1 MSIANIKGLKTFEDR
16 YNYDV
21 KKSGM
26 VEKKGKFDY
35 LSWAYAQKLA
45 KIFDDKST
53 WRIIKNDDGTF
64 IHNGFLL
71 LEMTFLGQT
80 EQHFFP
86 ILDNYNKPIKNP
98 NPFQVNTSQM
108 RGFAKLFAMVSG
120 FGLSL
125 YAGEDL
131 EYLNQEN
138 FDKDKEQNNNHKQHE
153 DESARKENGIREI
166 LILMNKL
173 SDEQA
178 EKLNDID
185 FAKLEDY
192 SFQEIRQIYSKII
205 KIKNESEGK

>member
-1 MSIANIKGLKTFEDR
+1 MNIKDLKTFEDR

-21 KKSGM
+21 KKLGM

-45 KIFDDKST
+45 KIFDEKCT
-53 WRIIKNDDGTF
+53 WRIIKNDNGSF

-86 ILDNYNKPIKNP
+86 IIDHYNKPIQNP
-98 NPFQVNTSQM
+98 NPYQINTSQM

-125 YAGEDL
+125 YVGEDL
-131 EYLNQEN
+131 AYLDDE
-138 FDKDKEQNNNHKQHE
+138 KTTQNNKQNLKKTLTKEEKKARFIKYINEHYTDFKTKV
-153 DESARKENGIREI
+153 DECKSENSAKS
-166 LILMNKL
+166 L
-173 SDEQA
+173 DEVSYEEL
-178 EKLNDID
+178 EKLAT
-185 FAKLEDY
+185 F
-192 SFQEIRQIYSKII
+192 I
-205 KIKNESEGK
+205 KDNIEQKKGA

>member
-1 MSIANIKGLKTFEDR
+1 MNIKDLKTFEDR

-21 KKSGM
+21 KKLGM

-45 KIFDDKST
+45 KIFDEKCT
-53 WRIIKNDDGTF
+53 WRIIKNDNGSF

-86 ILDNYNKPIKNP
+86 IIDHYNKPIQNP
-98 NPFQVNTSQM
+98 NPYQINTSQM

-125 YAGEDL
+125 YVGEDL
-131 EYLNQEN
+131 AYLDEEKNNQKQQQAKAK
-138 FDKDKEQNNNHKQHE
+138 KDLTKEEK
-153 DESARKENGIREI
+153 RERYI
-166 LILMNKL
+166 DYIVKKTNKYHQLINSYISVHGVKTVDKL
-173 SDEQA
+173 SFEAIDELAHQIVKK
-178 EKLNDID
+178 EK
-185 FAKLEDY
+185 
-192 SFQEIRQIYSKII
+192 
-205 KIKNESEGK
+205 EGA

>member
-1 MSIANIKGLKTFEDR
+1 MNILNIKDLKTFEDR

-21 KKSGM
+21 KKLGM

-45 KIFDDKST
+45 KIFDEKCT
-53 WRIIKNDDGTF
+53 WRIIKNDDGSF

-86 ILDNYNKPIKNP
+86 IIDHYNKPIQNP
-98 NPFQVNTSQM
+98 NPYQINTSQM

-125 YAGEDL
+125 YVGEDL
-131 EYLNQEN
+131 AYLDEEKNNQKQQQAKAK
-138 FDKDKEQNNNHKQHE
+138 KDLTEEEKVEFAINLISKMTSKYQKIIDDFFKIHEVDNINELNNK
-153 DESARKENGIREI
+153 EI
-166 LILMNKL
+166 LGL
-173 SDEQA
+173 
-178 EKLNDID
+178 
-185 FAKLEDY
+185 
-192 SFQEIRQIYSKII
+192 YSKI
-205 KIKNESEGK
+205 KELEKKGA

>member
-1 MSIANIKGLKTFEDR
+1 MNIKDLKTFEDR

-21 KKSGM
+21 KKLGM

-45 KIFDDKST
+45 KIFDEKCT
-53 WRIIKNDDGTF
+53 WRIIKNDNGSF

-86 ILDNYNKPIKNP
+86 IIDHYNKPIQNP
-98 NPFQVNTSQM
+98 NPYQINTSQM

-125 YAGEDL
+125 YVGEDL
-131 EYLNQEN
+131 AYLDEEKNNQ
-138 FDKDKEQNNNHKQHE
+138 KEQQAKAKKDLTEKEKVKIAINLISKMTSKYQKTIDDFFKIHEVDNINKLNNK
-153 DESARKENGIREI
+153 EI
-166 LILMNKL
+166 LSL
-173 SDEQA
+173 
-178 EKLNDID
+178 
-185 FAKLEDY
+185 
-192 SFQEIRQIYSKII
+192 YSKI
-205 KIKNESEGK
+205 KELEKKGA

>member
-1 MSIANIKGLKTFEDR
+1 MKIKDLKTFEDR

-21 KKSGM
+21 KKLGM

-45 KIFDDKST
+45 KIFDEKCT
-53 WRIIKNDDGTF
+53 WRIIKNDNGSF

-86 ILDNYNKPIKNP
+86 IIDHYNKPIQNP
-98 NPFQVNTSQM
+98 NPYQINTSQM

-125 YAGEDL
+125 YVGEDL
-131 EYLNQEN
+131 AYLDEEKNNQKQQQAKAK
-138 FDKDKEQNNNHKQHE
+138 KDLTEEEKVKIATNLISKMASKYQKTIDDFFKIHEVDNINKLNNK
-153 DESARKENGIREI
+153 EI
-166 LILMNKL
+166 LSL
-173 SDEQA
+173 
-178 EKLNDID
+178 
-185 FAKLEDY
+185 
-192 SFQEIRQIYSKII
+192 YSKI
-205 KIKNESEGK
+205 KELEKKGA

>member
-1 MSIANIKGLKTFEDR
+1 MNIKDLKTFEDR

-21 KKSGM
+21 KKLGM

-45 KIFDDKST
+45 KIFDEKCT
-53 WRIIKNDDGTF
+53 WRIIKNDNGSF

-86 ILDNYNKPIKNP
+86 IIDHYNKPIQNP
-98 NPFQVNTSQM
+98 NPYQINTSQM

-125 YAGEDL
+125 YVGEDL
-131 EYLNQEN
+131 AYLDEEKNNQKQQQAKAK
-138 FDKDKEQNNNHKQHE
+138 KDLTEEEKVKIATNLISKMASKYQKTIDDFFKIHEVDNINKLNNK
-153 DESARKENGIREI
+153 EI
-166 LILMNKL
+166 LSL
-173 SDEQA
+173 
-178 EKLNDID
+178 
-185 FAKLEDY
+185 
-192 SFQEIRQIYSKII
+192 YSKI
-205 KIKNESEGK
+205 K

>member
-1 MSIANIKGLKTFEDR
+1 MNIKDLKTFEDR

-21 KKSGM
+21 KKLGM

-45 KIFDDKST
+45 KIFDEKCT
-53 WRIIKNDDGTF
+53 WRIIKNDNGSF

-86 ILDNYNKPIKNP
+86 IIDHYNKPIQNP
-98 NPFQVNTSQM
+98 NPYQINTSQM

-125 YAGEDL
+125 YVGEDL
-131 EYLNQEN
+131 AYLDEEKNNQ
-138 FDKDKEQNNNHKQHE
+138 KEQQAKAKKDLTEEEKVKIATNLISKMTSKYQKTIDDFFKIHEVDNINKLNNK
-153 DESARKENGIREI
+153 EI
-166 LILMNKL
+166 LSL
-173 SDEQA
+173 
-178 EKLNDID
+178 
-185 FAKLEDY
+185 
-192 SFQEIRQIYSKII
+192 YSKI
-205 KIKNESEGK
+205 KELEKKGA

>member
-1 MSIANIKGLKTFEDR
+1 MNIKDLKTFEDR

-21 KKSGM
+21 KKLGM

-45 KIFDDKST
+45 KIFDEKCT
-53 WRIIKNDDGTF
+53 WRIIKNDNGSF

-86 ILDNYNKPIKNP
+86 IIDHYNKPIQNP
-98 NPFQVNTSQM
+98 NPYQINTSQM

-125 YAGEDL
+125 YVGEDL
-131 EYLNQEN
+131 AYLDEEKNNQKQQQA
-138 FDKDKEQNNNHKQHE
+138 KDKKDLTEEEKVKIATNLISKMTSKYQKTIDDFFKIHE
-153 DESARKENGIREI
+153 VDNINKLDNKEI
-166 LILMNKL
+166 LSL
-173 SDEQA
+173 
-178 EKLNDID
+178 
-185 FAKLEDY
+185 
-192 SFQEIRQIYSKII
+192 YSKI
-205 KIKNESEGK
+205 KELEKKGA

>member
-1 MSIANIKGLKTFEDR
+1 MNILNIKDLKTFEDR

-21 KKSGM
+21 KKLGM

-45 KIFDDKST
+45 KIFDEKCT
-53 WRIIKNDDGTF
+53 WRIIKNDDGSF

-86 ILDNYNKPIKNP
+86 IIDHYNKPIQNP
-98 NPFQVNTSQM
+98 NPYQINTSQM

-125 YAGEDL
+125 YVGEDL
-131 EYLNQEN
+131 AYLDEKKNNQKQQQAKAK
-138 FDKDKEQNNNHKQHE
+138 KDLTEEEKVEIAINLISKMTSKYQKIIDDFFKIHEVDNINELNNK
-153 DESARKENGIREI
+153 EI
-166 LILMNKL
+166 LGL
-173 SDEQA
+173 
-178 EKLNDID
+178 
-185 FAKLEDY
+185 
-192 SFQEIRQIYSKII
+192 YSKI
-205 KIKNESEGK
+205 KELEKKGA

>member
-1 MSIANIKGLKTFEDR
+1 MNIKDLKTFEDR

-21 KKSGM
+21 KKLGM

-45 KIFDDKST
+45 KIFDEKCT
-53 WRIIKNDDGTF
+53 WRIIKNDNGSF

-86 ILDNYNKPIKNP
+86 IIDHYNKPIQNP
-98 NPFQVNTSQM
+98 NPYQINTSQM

-125 YAGEDL
+125 YVGDDL
-131 EYLNQEN
+131 AYLDEEKNNKKQQQ
-138 FDKDKEQNNNHKQHE
+138 DKAKKDLTEEEKKVKKEKFIKWIVDNISKVE
-153 DESARKENGIREI
+153 ESK
-166 LILMNKL
+166 
-173 SDEQA
+173 QA
-178 EKLNDID
+178 EALNNLDLLD
-185 FAKLEDY
+185 LDSLELK
-192 SFQEIRQIYSKII
+192 ELKII
-205 KIKNESEGK
+205 YKNISKELEKGA

>member
-1 MSIANIKGLKTFEDR
+1 MNIKDLKTFEDR

-21 KKSGM
+21 KKLGM

-45 KIFDDKST
+45 KIFDEKCT
-53 WRIIKNDDGTF
+53 WRIIKNDNGSF

-86 ILDNYNKPIKNP
+86 IIDHYNKPIQNP
-98 NPFQVNTSQM
+98 NPYQINTSQM

-125 YAGEDL
+125 YVGEDL
-131 EYLNQEN
+131 AYLDEEKNNQKQQQAKAK
-138 FDKDKEQNNNHKQHE
+138 KDLTEEEKVKIATNLISKMTSKYQKTIDDFFKIHEVDNISKLNNK
-153 DESARKENGIREI
+153 EI
-166 LILMNKL
+166 LSL
-173 SDEQA
+173 
-178 EKLNDID
+178 
-185 FAKLEDY
+185 
-192 SFQEIRQIYSKII
+192 YSKI
-205 KIKNESEGK
+205 KELEKKGA

>member
-1 MSIANIKGLKTFEDR
+1 MNIKDLKTFEDR

-21 KKSGM
+21 KKLGM

-45 KIFDDKST
+45 KIFDEKCT
-53 WRIIKNDDGTF
+53 WRIIKNDNGSF

-86 ILDNYNKPIKNP
+86 IIDHYNKPIQNP
-98 NPFQVNTSQM
+98 NPYQINTSQM

-125 YAGEDL
+125 YVGEDL
-131 EYLNQEN
+131 AYLDEEKNNQKQQQAKAK
-138 FDKDKEQNNNHKQHE
+138 KDLTEEEKVKIATNLISKMTSKYQKTIDDFFKTHE
-153 DESARKENGIREI
+153 VDNINKLDNKEI
-166 LILMNKL
+166 LSL
-173 SDEQA
+173 
-178 EKLNDID
+178 
-185 FAKLEDY
+185 
-192 SFQEIRQIYSKII
+192 YSKI
-205 KIKNESEGK
+205 KELEKKGA

>member
-1 MSIANIKGLKTFEDR
+1 MNIKDLKTFEDR

-21 KKSGM
+21 KKLGM

-45 KIFDDKST
+45 KIFDEKCT
-53 WRIIKNDDGTF
+53 WRIIKNDNGSF

-86 ILDNYNKPIKNP
+86 IIDHYNKPIQNP
-98 NPFQVNTSQM
+98 NPYQINTSQM

-125 YAGEDL
+125 YVGEDL
-131 EYLNQEN
+131 AYLDEEKNKKKQQQ
-138 FDKDKEQNNNHKQHE
+138 DKAKKDLTEEEKVKIATNLISKMTSKYQKTIDDFFKIHEVDNINNLNNK
-153 DESARKENGIREI
+153 EI
-166 LILMNKL
+166 LSL
-173 SDEQA
+173 
-178 EKLNDID
+178 
-185 FAKLEDY
+185 
-192 SFQEIRQIYSKII
+192 YSKL
-205 KIKNESEGK
+205 KELEKKGA

>member
-1 MSIANIKGLKTFEDR
+1 MNIKDLKTFEDR

-21 KKSGM
+21 KKLGM

-45 KIFDDKST
+45 KIFDEKCT
-53 WRIIKNDDGTF
+53 WRIIKNDNGSF

-86 ILDNYNKPIKNP
+86 IIDHYNKPIQNP
-98 NPFQVNTSQM
+98 NPYQINTSQM

-125 YAGEDL
+125 YVGEDL
-131 EYLNQEN
+131 AYLDEEKNNQKQQQAKAKKGLTEEEKVKIATN
-138 FDKDKEQNNNHKQHE
+138 LISKMTSKYQKTIDDFFKIHEVDNINKLNNK
-153 DESARKENGIREI
+153 EI
-166 LILMNKL
+166 LSL
-173 SDEQA
+173 
-178 EKLNDID
+178 
-185 FAKLEDY
+185 
-192 SFQEIRQIYSKII
+192 YSKI
-205 KIKNESEGK
+205 KELEKKGA

>member
-1 MSIANIKGLKTFEDR
+1 MSAVNIKDLKTFEDR

-21 KKSGM
+21 KKLGM

-45 KIFDDKST
+45 KIFDEKCT
-53 WRIIKNDDGTF
+53 WRIIKNDNGSF

-86 ILDNYNKPIKNP
+86 IIDHYNKPIQNP
-98 NPFQVNTSQM
+98 NPYQINTSQM

-125 YAGEDL
+125 YVGEDL
-131 EYLNQEN
+131 AYLDEEKNNQKQQQAKAK
-138 FDKDKEQNNNHKQHE
+138 KDLTEEEKVKIATNLISKMTSKYQKTIDDFFKIHEVDNINKLNNK
-153 DESARKENGIREI
+153 EI
-166 LILMNKL
+166 LSLYL
-173 SDEQA
+173 
-178 EKLNDID
+178 
-185 FAKLEDY
+185 
-192 SFQEIRQIYSKII
+192 
-205 KIKNESEGK
+205 KIKELEKKGA

>member
-1 MSIANIKGLKTFEDR
+1 MNIKDLKTFEDR

-21 KKSGM
+21 KKLGM

-45 KIFDDKST
+45 KIFDEKCT
-53 WRIIKNDDGTF
+53 WRIIKNDNGSF

-86 ILDNYNKPIKNP
+86 IIDHYNKPIQNP
-98 NPFQVNTSQM
+98 NPYQINTSQM

-125 YAGEDL
+125 YVGEDL
-131 EYLNQEN
+131 AYLDEEKNNKKQQQ
-138 FDKDKEQNNNHKQHE
+138 DKAKKDLTEEEKVKIATNLISKMTSKYQKTIDDFFKIHEVDNIKNLNNK
-153 DESARKENGIREI
+153 EI
-166 LILMNKL
+166 LSL
-173 SDEQA
+173 
-178 EKLNDID
+178 
-185 FAKLEDY
+185 
-192 SFQEIRQIYSKII
+192 YSKL
-205 KIKNESEGK
+205 KELEKKGA

>member
-1 MSIANIKGLKTFEDR
+1 MSTVNIKDLKTFEDR

-21 KKSGM
+21 KKLGM

-45 KIFDDKST
+45 KIFDEKST

-86 ILDNYNKPIKNP
+86 ILDNYNRPIKNP

-108 RGFAKLFAMVSG
+108 RGFAKLFAMISG

-125 YAGEDL
+125 YANEDL
-131 EYLNQEN
+131 AYLDQEN
-138 FDKDKEQNNNHKQHE
+138 VEESSNAKSEKYLTEEEKVKIATNLISKMTSKYQKTIDDFFKIHEVDNINKLNNK
-153 DESARKENGIREI
+153 EI
-166 LILMNKL
+166 LSLYL
-173 SDEQA
+173 
-178 EKLNDID
+178 
-185 FAKLEDY
+185 
-192 SFQEIRQIYSKII
+192 
-205 KIKNESEGK
+205 KIKELEKKGA

>member
-1 MSIANIKGLKTFEDR
+1 MNIPNIKDLKTFEDR

-21 KKSGM
+21 KKLGM

-45 KIFDDKST
+45 KIFDEKCT
-53 WRIIKNDDGTF
+53 WRIIKNDDGSF

-86 ILDNYNKPIKNP
+86 IIDHYNKPIQNP
-98 NPFQVNTSQM
+98 NPYQINTSQM

-125 YAGEDL
+125 YVGEDL
-131 EYLNQEN
+131 AYLDEKKNNQKQQQAKAK
-138 FDKDKEQNNNHKQHE
+138 KDLTEEEKVEIAINLISKMTSKYQKIIDDFFKIHEVDNINELNNK
-153 DESARKENGIREI
+153 EI
-166 LILMNKL
+166 LGL
-173 SDEQA
+173 
-178 EKLNDID
+178 
-185 FAKLEDY
+185 
-192 SFQEIRQIYSKII
+192 YSKI
-205 KIKNESEGK
+205 KELEKKGA

>member
-1 MSIANIKGLKTFEDR
+1 MNIVNIKDLKTFEDR

-21 KKSGM
+21 KKLGM

-45 KIFDDKST
+45 KIFDEKCT
-53 WRIIKNDDGTF
+53 WRIIKNDNGSF

-86 ILDNYNKPIKNP
+86 IIDHYNKPIQNP
-98 NPFQVNTSQM
+98 NPYQINTSQM

-125 YAGEDL
+125 YVGEDL
-131 EYLNQEN
+131 AYLDEEKNNQKQQQAKAK
-138 FDKDKEQNNNHKQHE
+138 KDLTKEEK
-153 DESARKENGIREI
+153 RERYI
-166 LILMNKL
+166 DYIVKKTNKYHQLINSYISVHGVKTVDKL
-173 SDEQA
+173 SFEAIDELAHQIVKK
-178 EKLNDID
+178 EK
-185 FAKLEDY
+185 
-192 SFQEIRQIYSKII
+192 
-205 KIKNESEGK
+205 EGA

>member
-1 MSIANIKGLKTFEDR
+1 MSAVNIKDLKTFEDR

-21 KKSGM
+21 KKLGI

-53 WRIIKNDDGTF
+53 WRIIKNNDGTF

-86 ILDNYNKPIKNP
+86 ILDNYNRPIKNP

-125 YAGEDL
+125 YANEDL
-131 EYLNQEN
+131 AYLDQEN
-138 FDKDKEQNNNHKQHE
+138 SEQSSGKPKQRLTTE
-153 DESARKENGIREI
+153 EKRKNGENGKYSEESRNSRRRNKENG
-166 LILMNKL
+166 KC
-173 SDEQA
+173 
-178 EKLNDID
+178 
-185 FAKLEDY
+185 LE
-192 SFQEIRQIYSKII
+192 
-205 KIKNESEGK
+205 

>member
-1 MSIANIKGLKTFEDR
+1 MNIKDLKTFEDR

-21 KKSGM
+21 KKLGM

-45 KIFDDKST
+45 KIFDEKST

-86 ILDNYNKPIKNP
+86 IIDHYNKPIQNP
-98 NPFQVNTSQM
+98 NPYQINTSQM

-125 YAGEDL
+125 YVGEDL
-131 EYLNQEN
+131 AYLDEEKNNQKQQQAKAK
-138 FDKDKEQNNNHKQHE
+138 KDLTEEEKVKIATNLISKMTSKYQKTIDDFFKIHEVDNINKLNNK
-153 DESARKENGIREI
+153 EI
-166 LILMNKL
+166 LSL
-173 SDEQA
+173 
-178 EKLNDID
+178 
-185 FAKLEDY
+185 
-192 SFQEIRQIYSKII
+192 YSKI
-205 KIKNESEGK
+205 KELEKKGA